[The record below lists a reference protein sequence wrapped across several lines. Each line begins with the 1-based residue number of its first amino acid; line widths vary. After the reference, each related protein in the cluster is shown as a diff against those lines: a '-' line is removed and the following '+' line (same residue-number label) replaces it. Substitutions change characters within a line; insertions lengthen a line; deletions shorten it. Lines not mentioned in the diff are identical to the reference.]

1 MGHEC
6 LSDTFFGGLSG
17 FISCFFY
24 INQRISTYLD
34 FFSFRMVANMEKWRD
49 EWVADVKPSDEEL
62 APKNADITKLLGC
75 RVYGGL
81 RLRNGRAPRNDLV
94 CNVEHIY
101 IYII

>member
-1 MGHEC
+1 
-6 LSDTFFGGLSG
+6 
-17 FISCFFY
+17 
-24 INQRISTYLD
+24 
-34 FFSFRMVANMEKWRD
+34 MEKWRD

-62 APKNADITKLLGC
+62 RLRMPTSPKLLGC

-101 IYII
+101 IYYI

>member
-1 MGHEC
+1 MG
-6 LSDTFFGGLSG
+6 SFPV
-17 FISCFFY
+17 FY

-75 RVYGGL
+75 SL
-81 RLRNGRAPRNDLV
+81 RWVTAEEWT
-94 CNVEHIY
+94 CYTEE
-101 IYII
+101 